1 MAVTY
6 GNFFRAFYPC
16 CEAYSNDFVT
26 DEDIQKLKDLPMWF
40 IHASNDRT
48 VNPPDFTLPTYKRLI
63 DAGAKDVHLSYFTD
77 VRGTQ
82 GNPRGN
88 NYDGHWSWIYIFRD
102 EVEFDQADPNDIK
115 APSDKPVKDASGNTV
130 NLFDW
135 MESMK

>member
-1 MAVTY
+1 MIA
-6 GNFFRAFYPC
+6 
-16 CEAYSNDFVT
+16 
-26 DEDIQKLKDLPMWF
+26 
-40 IHASNDRT
+40 
-48 VNPPDFTLPTYKRLI
+48 
-63 DAGAKDVHLSYFTD
+63 AGAKDVHLSYFVD

-102 EVEFDQADPNDIK
+102 EVALDQKDPNNIS
-115 APSDKPVKDASGNTV
+115 APSTEPVKDANGNTV